1 MFYNV
6 FIVTENKRA
15 IMAYIDQSE
24 KKTISTNMTP
34 ILKKYGL
41 KGTLSIQH
49 HNKLVLTIRSGKID
63 FIANFNKTNENNPR
77 FNFVEDSLDVNEYWY
92 KEHFSG
98 DALEA
103 LSEIIPAM
111 YTDDWYDRSDI
122 MSDYFD
128 TKYYI
133 DVRIGTWEKPYIVI

>member
-1 MFYNV
+1 MS
-6 FIVTENKRA
+6 
-15 IMAYIDQSE
+15 YIDQSE
-24 KKTISTNMTP
+24 KKTIATNMTP

-49 HNKLVLTIRSGKID
+49 HSKLVLTIRSGKID
-63 FIANFNKTNENNPR
+63 FIANFNETNKNTPR
-77 FNFVEDSLDVNEYWY
+77 FHSVEENLDVNEYWY

-98 DALEA
+98 VALKA

-133 DVRIGTWEKPYIVI
+133 GVKIGTWEKPYMVI